1 MRRLFV
7 VADYECARDVIED
20 ITGAGL
26 KITQPNTSTR
36 SVQSA
41 EKALNSWM
49 VKLLATAARDEN
61 QPPRGVPQ

>member
-1 MRRLFV
+1 MALAGGRPQFAAFIPRTPSRFMRRLFV

-20 ITGAGL
+20 ITDAGL

-41 EKALNSWM
+41 EKALNS
-49 VKLLATAARDEN
+49 
-61 QPPRGVPQ
+61 